1 MPREDVAPDRR
12 QQLAPKVIAATLLL
26 AGLILIEQLY
36 RAGSLEGLRYTAAGL
51 LVAALF
57 FLVKR

>member
-1 MPREDVAPDRR
+1 MAS
-12 QQLAPKVIAATLLL
+12 KVITWSFITGLLL
-26 AGLILIEQLY
+26 GGLILIEQLY

-51 LVAALF
+51 LVSAIF